1 MARSRRSSRIPQ
13 GLRGTAREQL
23 RMIRE
28 ESSTE
33 TTATPT
39 NRPNVSN
46 QELLQELRQERAD
59 RKANGKAER
68 RNARNNA
75 YALRMEE
82 GPRTKI
88 EYSGFNPGDLVTIT
102 KRAFNRYG
110 LGNMQLFEGA
120 TGVIVEED
128 DMQLWNNE
136 IEKGRWVQVMGPNG
150 LQRWDIRWCT
160 HIDDVSYDEDE
171 D

>member
-1 MARSRRSSRIPQ
+1 MARSRQSSRIPRN
-13 GLRGTAREQL
+13 LRSAAREQL

-28 ESSTE
+28 EDQTNE
-33 TTATPT
+33 TPRS
-39 NRPNVSN
+39 NRPEVSN
-46 QELLQELRQERAD
+46 QELLQELRQERSE

-68 RNARNNA
+68 RNARNAA
-75 YALRMEE
+75 YALRQEE

-102 KRAFNRYG
+102 KRAFKRYC
-110 LGNMQLFEGA
+110 LDNMQLFEGA

-150 LQRWDIRWCT
+150 LQKWDIRWCT

>member
-1 MARSRRSSRIPQ
+1 MARKQSRIP
-13 GLRGTAREQL
+13 RGQRNAALEQL
-23 RMIRE
+23 RNFRE
-28 ESSTE
+28 TDEE
-33 TTATPT
+33 QKTAPRS
-39 NRPNVSN
+39 NRPEVSN
-46 QELLQELRQERAD
+46 QDLLQELRLERSE
-59 RKANGKAER
+59 RKANGKLER

-82 GPRTKI
+82 GPKTKI

-102 KRAFNRYG
+102 KRAFIRYG

-120 TGVIVEED
+120 TGMIVEED
-128 DMQLWNNE
+128 DLQLWNNE

-171 D
+171 E